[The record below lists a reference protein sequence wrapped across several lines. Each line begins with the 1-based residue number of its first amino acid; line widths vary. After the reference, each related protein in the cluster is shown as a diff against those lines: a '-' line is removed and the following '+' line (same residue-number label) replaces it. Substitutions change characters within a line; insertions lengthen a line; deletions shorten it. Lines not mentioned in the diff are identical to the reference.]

1 MRIEYYKMRKEISK
15 LKIDIERLRAL
26 CALGDD
32 ELWREVRG
40 IAASYGLNL
49 PERTP
54 PHSEMDK
61 MREAVSGGGGM
72 SLRDAMRLIN
82 EYRRGNK

>member
-1 MRIEYYKMRKEISK
+1 M
-15 LKIDIERLRAL
+15 KINMERLRAL

-40 IAASYGLNL
+40 IAASHGLNL

-54 PHSEMDK
+54 SHSEMEK
-61 MREAVSGGGGM
+61 MREAVSSGGGI
-72 SLRDAMRLIN
+72 SLRDAMRLVN